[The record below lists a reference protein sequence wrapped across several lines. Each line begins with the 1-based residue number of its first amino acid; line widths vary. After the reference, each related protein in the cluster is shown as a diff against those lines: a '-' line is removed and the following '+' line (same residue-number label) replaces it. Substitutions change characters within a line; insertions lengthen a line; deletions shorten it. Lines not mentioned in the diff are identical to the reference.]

1 MRMAS
6 ELDAS
11 HEAARDQAAI
21 DAAWNAE
28 LRKRIDEI
36 ESGAVGL
43 VDGEETMRLARELID
58 AKRTQ
63 AHG

>member
-1 MRMAS
+1 MAS
-6 ELDAS
+6 ELDAPHDAPS
-11 HEAARDQAAI
+11 DQAAI

-28 LRKRIDEI
+28 LRKRIDEV
-36 ESGAVGL
+36 ESGAVES
-43 VDGEETMRLARELID
+43 VDGEETMLLARELID